1 MRKVFCCFLGFL
13 LSAFL
18 YANPKDASVLLKEL
32 ETYSNNYEGKY
43 WGKFCISGNSSL
55 LEHIDELSTELKEKI
70 NLIVIDNA
78 THIPD
83 LSSFTN
89 VHRLQISSNS
99 KGYLVDVTGLANLK
113 VNRLEL
119 TNNKITDLSP
129 IGKNQ
134 FVKELVLQWSFEL
147 ESLPNMEKMTNL
159 RKLDLR
165 NCNKLTTLKN
175 IDTIPGPVDVYIF
188 ESNNIKDF
196 SALLNCKIRNLYIDG
211 GDKNSIGGLKKYQ
224 CAYDL
229 NKEWF
234 DKNLPII
241 KKNNP
246 DFTLRFQY
254 DNSEL

>member
-1 MRKVFCCFLGFL
+1 MQLIFL
-13 LSAFL
+13 
-18 YANPKDASVLLKEL
+18 
-32 ETYSNNYEGKY
+32 T
-43 WGKFCISGNSSL
+43 
-55 LEHIDELSTELKEKI
+55 
-70 NLIVIDNA
+70 
-78 THIPD
+78 
-83 LSSFTN
+83 
-89 VHRLQISSNS
+89 HRLQISSNS